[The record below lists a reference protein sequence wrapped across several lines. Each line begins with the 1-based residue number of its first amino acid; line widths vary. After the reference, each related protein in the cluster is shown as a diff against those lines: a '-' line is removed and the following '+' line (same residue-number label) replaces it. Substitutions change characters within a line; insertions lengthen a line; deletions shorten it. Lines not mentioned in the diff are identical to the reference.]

1 MCSADRS
8 VMPTGEFIG
17 THAFGLT
24 GLSDIHEKN
33 LGRGARRE
41 RGARR
46 NLRERCRGVPRC
58 RFRLGPTRVPVAGQ
72 GAGQRFI
79 DDPTPEIRF
88 LKPLNGIESP
98 KTHLG
103 SIDTMVRP
111 TYFPLPEREVPFA
124 LLGAQGLAEQCG
136 QLQGRAAIDDTH
148 VLGEVFS

>member
-1 MCSADRS
+1 MYSSDRS
-8 VMPTGEFIG
+8 VMPTGEFID
-17 THAFGLT
+17 THALGFT
-24 GLSDIHEKN
+24 GFSDIDEKYF
-33 LGRGARRE
+33 GRDARRE

-46 NLRERCRGVPRC
+46 NLRERCRGTPRY
-58 RFRLGPTRVPVAGQ
+58 RFRLGPTRVPVADQ
-72 GAGQRFI
+72 GAGPRFI
-79 DDPTPEIRF
+79 DDPTLGIRF
-88 LKPLNGIESP
+88 LEPLNGIESP

-136 QLQGRAAIDDTH
+136 QLQGRAAINDTH